1 MSKMKYFSTRGNSQE
16 LNFIDVLTSG
26 TAKDGGLYVP
36 ENFPRFSNEEIGEFE
51 TASYQDLASHLL
63 YPYIEGFLSKED
75 FEQVVKKAY
84 DSFSIPEVVKL
95 VETKNSGYILELF
108 HGPTF
113 AFKDVA
119 MQLLAALLDK
129 AAEKIDKKIVVL
141 GATSG
146 DTGSAAIEA
155 CKKFKDIDI
164 AILFPHQKIS
174 PVQQR
179 QMTTSNEKNV
189 FPLAVKGDFDDCQ
202 NYVKKMFIE
211 NTNEKV
217 KFVSINSINW
227 TRIMAQSVYFFFTK
241 LQLKKEYVASI
252 PSGNFG
258 HAYAGWT
265 AKNMGLSFKGINIA
279 TNKNDVLHRL
289 FSKDVYQK
297 KETSASL
304 APSMDISVAS
314 NFERLLFEIYKK
326 NGDKLNTV
334 FSAFPKKPIDFDQS
348 DEMWQEVKAFF
359 QSSTCSDQEIVETI
373 VKNFETENILFDP
386 HTATA
391 IKGNKDLN
399 YDVSELVTFATAHPA
414 KFPDAINK
422 ELDILEENTPSSLKE
437 IMTKEES
444 FSVLEND
451 FEDLNNYIN
460 SEVLN

>member
-1 MSKMKYFSTRGNSQE
+1 MKYFSTRGNSQE

-36 ENFPRFSNEEIGEFE
+36 ENYPRFSNEEIREFE

-84 DSFSIPEVVKL
+84 GSFSIPEVVKL

-326 NGDKLNTV
+326 NGDKLNAV

-451 FEDLNNYIN
+451 FKDLDNYIN

>member
-1 MSKMKYFSTRGNSQE
+1 MKYFSTRGNSQE

-36 ENFPRFSNEEIGEFE
+36 ENYPRFSNEEIREFE

-84 DSFSIPEVVKL
+84 GSFSIPEVVKL

-326 NGDKLNTV
+326 NGDKLNAV

-414 KFPDAINK
+414 KFPDAINE

>member
-1 MSKMKYFSTRGNSQE
+1 MKYFSTRGNSQE

-36 ENFPRFSNEEIGEFE
+36 ENFPRFSTEEIGEFE

-326 NGDKLNTV
+326 NGDKLNAV

-359 QSSTCSDQEIVETI
+359 QSSTCSDQEIIETI

-451 FEDLNNYIN
+451 FKDLDNYIN

>member
-1 MSKMKYFSTRGNSQE
+1 MKYFSTRGNSQE

-36 ENFPRFSNEEIGEFE
+36 ENFPRFSNEEIREFE

-63 YPYIEGFLSKED
+63 FPYIEGFLSKED

-84 DSFSIPEVVKL
+84 ESFSIPEVVKL

-326 NGDKLNTV
+326 NGDKLNAV
-334 FSAFPKKPIDFDQS
+334 FSAFPKKRIDFDQS

-399 YDVSELVTFATAHPA
+399 YDISELVTFATAHPA

>member
-1 MSKMKYFSTRGNSQE
+1 MKYFSTRGNSQE

-36 ENFPRFSNEEIGEFE
+36 ENFPRFSNEEIREFE
-51 TASYQDLASHLL
+51 TASFQDLASHLL
-63 YPYIEGFLSKED
+63 FPYIEGFLSKED

-297 KETSASL
+297 KEASASL

-326 NGDKLNTV
+326 NGDKLNAV

-414 KFPDAINK
+414 KFPDAINE

>member
-1 MSKMKYFSTRGNSQE
+1 MKYFSTRGNSQE

-36 ENFPRFSNEEIGEFE
+36 ENFPRFSNEEIREFE

-63 YPYIEGFLSKED
+63 FPYIEGFLSKED

-84 DSFSIPEVVKL
+84 ESFSIPEVVKL

-326 NGDKLNTV
+326 NGDKLNAV
-334 FSAFPKKPIDFDQS
+334 FSAFPKKRIDFDQS

>member
-1 MSKMKYFSTRGNSQE
+1 MKYFSTRGNSE
-16 LNFIDVLTSG
+16 ALNFIDVLTSG

-36 ENFPRFSNEEIGEFE
+36 ENFPKFSKEEIADFE

-63 YPYIEGFLSKED
+63 YPYVEGFLSKDD
-75 FEQVVKKAY
+75 FEQVVKNAY
-84 DSFSIPEVVKL
+84 ESFTIPEVVKL
-95 VETKNSGYILELF
+95 VETKNIGYVLELF

-129 AAEKIDKKIVVL
+129 AAEKTDKKIVVL

-155 CKKFKDIDI
+155 CKKFEDIDI

-179 QMTTSNEKNV
+179 QMTTSNAKNV

-211 NTNEKV
+211 NNNEEV

-227 TRIMAQSVYFFFTK
+227 TRIMAQSVYFFSTK
-241 LQLKKEYVASI
+241 LQLKKDYIASI

-289 FSKDVYQK
+289 FSDDVYQK
-297 KETSASL
+297 KETS
-304 APSMDISVAS
+304 P
-314 NFERLLFEIYKK
+314 
-326 NGDKLNTV
+326 
-334 FSAFPKKPIDFDQS
+334 
-348 DEMWQEVKAFF
+348 
-359 QSSTCSDQEIVETI
+359 
-373 VKNFETENILFDP
+373 
-386 HTATA
+386 
-391 IKGNKDLN
+391 
-399 YDVSELVTFATAHPA
+399 
-414 KFPDAINK
+414 
-422 ELDILEENTPSSLKE
+422 
-437 IMTKEES
+437 
-444 FSVLEND
+444 
-451 FEDLNNYIN
+451 
-460 SEVLN
+460 

>member
-1 MSKMKYFSTRGNSQE
+1 MKYFSTRGSSE
-16 LNFIDVLTSG
+16 ALNFVDVLTSG

-36 ENFPRFSNEEIGEFE
+36 ENFPKFSKEEIADFE

-63 YPYIEGFLSKED
+63 YPYVEGFLSKDD
-75 FEQVVKKAY
+75 FEQVVKNAY
-84 DSFSIPEVVKL
+84 ESFTIPEVVKL
-95 VETKNSGYILELF
+95 VETKNIGYVLELF

-129 AAEKIDKKIVVL
+129 AAEKTDKKIIVL

-146 DTGSAAIEA
+146 VTGSAAIEA

-179 QMTTSNEKNV
+179 QMTTSNAKNV

-202 NYVKKMFIE
+202 NYVKKMFME
-211 NTNEKV
+211 NDNEEV

-227 TRIMAQSVYFFFTK
+227 TRIMAQSVYFFSTK
-241 LQLKKEYVASI
+241 LQLKKDFIASI

-289 FSKDVYQK
+289 FSDDVYQK

-326 NGDKLNTV
+326 NGAKLSDT
-334 FSAFPKKPIDFDQS
+334 FSSFPAKAIDFNQS
-348 DEMWQEVKAFF
+348 DEIWQKVKAFF
-359 QSSTCSDQEIVETI
+359 QSSTCDDKEIVKTI
-373 VKNFETENILFDP
+373 VKSFETENILFDP

-399 YDVSELVTFATAHPA
+399 LDPSELVTFATAHPA

-422 ELDILEENTPSSLKE
+422 ELDILDENTPSSLKE
-437 IMTKEES
+437 IMTKEET
-444 FSVLEND
+444 FSVLENN
-451 FEDLNNYIN
+451 FEDLNNYLN
-460 SEVLN
+460 SEILN

>member
-1 MSKMKYFSTRGNSQE
+1 MKYFSTRGNSQE

-36 ENFPRFSNEEIGEFE
+36 ENFPRFSNEEIREFE

-95 VETKNSGYILELF
+95 VETNNSGYILELF

-119 MQLLAALLDK
+119 MQLLAGLLDK

-326 NGDKLNTV
+326 NGDKLNAV

-451 FEDLNNYIN
+451 FKDLDNYIN

>member
-1 MSKMKYFSTRGNSQE
+1 MKYFSTRGNSE
-16 LNFIDVLTSG
+16 ALNFIDVLTSG

-36 ENFPRFSNEEIGEFE
+36 ENFPKFSKEEIADFE

-63 YPYIEGFLSKED
+63 YPYVEGFLSKDD
-75 FEQVVKKAY
+75 FEQVVKNAY
-84 DSFSIPEVVKL
+84 ESFTIPEVVKL
-95 VETKNSGYILELF
+95 VETKNIGYVLELF

-129 AAEKIDKKIVVL
+129 AAEKTDKKIVVL

-174 PVQQR
+174 SVQQR
-179 QMTTSNEKNV
+179 QMTTSNAKNV

-202 NYVKKMFIE
+202 NYVKKMFLE
-211 NTNEKV
+211 NNNEEV

-227 TRIMAQSVYFFFTK
+227 TRIMAQSVYFFSTK
-241 LQLKKEYVASI
+241 LQLKKDFIASI

-289 FSKDVYQK
+289 FSDDVYQK
-297 KETSASL
+297 KETSPSL

-326 NGDKLNTV
+326 NGVKLSDT
-334 FSAFPKKPIDFDQS
+334 FSLFPEKSIDFNRS
-348 DEMWQEVKAFF
+348 DEVWQGVKAFF
-359 QSSTCSDQEIVETI
+359 RSSTCDDKEIVETI
-373 VKNFETENILFDP
+373 VKSFETENILFDP

-399 YDVSELVTFATAHPA
+399 LDPSELVTFATAHPA

-422 ELDILEENTPSSLKE
+422 ELDILDENTPSSLKE
-437 IMTKEES
+437 IMTKEET
-444 FSVLEND
+444 FSVLENN
-451 FEDLNNYIN
+451 FEDLNNYLN

>member
-1 MSKMKYFSTRGNSQE
+1 MKYFSTRGNSE
-16 LNFIDVLTSG
+16 ALNFIDVLTSG

-36 ENFPRFSNEEIGEFE
+36 ENFPKFSKEEIADFE

-63 YPYIEGFLSKED
+63 YPYVEGFLSKDD
-75 FEQVVKKAY
+75 FEQVVKNAY
-84 DSFSIPEVVKL
+84 ESFTIPEVVKL
-95 VETKNSGYILELF
+95 VETKNIGYVLELF

-129 AAEKIDKKIVVL
+129 AAEKTDKKIVVL

-155 CKKFKDIDI
+155 CKKFEDIDI

-179 QMTTSNEKNV
+179 QMTTSNAKNV

-211 NTNEKV
+211 NNNEEV

-227 TRIMAQSVYFFFTK
+227 TRIMAQSVYFFSTK
-241 LQLKKEYVASI
+241 LQLKKDYIASI

-289 FSKDVYQK
+289 FSDDVYQK
-297 KETSASL
+297 KETSPSL

-326 NGDKLNTV
+326 NGVKLSDT
-334 FSAFPKKPIDFDQS
+334 FSLFPEKSIDFNRS
-348 DEMWQEVKAFF
+348 DEVWQGVKAFF
-359 QSSTCSDQEIVETI
+359 RSSTCDDKEIVETI
-373 VKNFETENILFDP
+373 VKSFETENILFDP

-399 YDVSELVTFATAHPA
+399 LDSSELVTFATAHPA

-422 ELDILEENTPSSLKE
+422 ELDILNENTPGSLKE
-437 IMTKEES
+437 IMTKEET
-444 FSVLEND
+444 FSVLENN
-451 FEDLNNYIN
+451 FEDLNNYLN
-460 SEVLN
+460 SEVLD

>member
-1 MSKMKYFSTRGNSQE
+1 MKYFSTRGNSE
-16 LNFIDVLTSG
+16 ALNFIDVLTSG

-36 ENFPRFSNEEIGEFE
+36 ENFPKFSKEEIADFE
-51 TASYQDLASHLL
+51 TASYQDLASYLL
-63 YPYIEGFLSKED
+63 YPYVDGFLSKDD
-75 FEQVVKKAY
+75 FEQVVKNAY
-84 DSFSIPEVVKL
+84 ESFTIPEVVKL
-95 VETKNSGYILELF
+95 VETKNIGYVLELF

-129 AAEKIDKKIVVL
+129 AAEKTDKKIVVL

-155 CKKFKDIDI
+155 CKKFEDIDI

-179 QMTTSNEKNV
+179 QMTTSNAKNV

-211 NTNEKV
+211 NNNEEV

-227 TRIMAQSVYFFFTK
+227 TRIMAQSVYFFSTK
-241 LQLKKEYVASI
+241 LQLKKDYIASI

-289 FSKDVYQK
+289 FSDNVYQK
-297 KETSASL
+297 KETSPSL

-326 NGDKLNTV
+326 NGVKLSDTFSV
-334 FSAFPKKPIDFDQS
+334 FPEKSIDFNQS
-348 DEMWQEVKAFF
+348 DEVWQGVKAFF
-359 QSSTCSDQEIVETI
+359 QSSTCDDKEIVETI
-373 VKNFETENILFDP
+373 VKSFETENILFDP

-399 YDVSELVTFATAHPA
+399 LDSSELVTFATAHPA

-422 ELDILEENTPSSLKE
+422 ELDILNENTPVSLKE
-437 IMTKEES
+437 IMTKEET
-444 FSVLEND
+444 FSVLENN
-451 FEDLNNYIN
+451 FEDLNNYLN